1 MSAGFNWRRKK
12 WKESKPEE
20 YKKVASQ
27 VPLDRYGDP
36 QKDIAPVVAFLLS
49 DDSQYM
55 TGQTLMADGGDIKL
69 R

>member
-1 MSAGFNWRRKK
+1 MNNLENQVVIVTGGAAGIGGALT
-12 WKESKPEE
+12 SI
-20 YKKVASQ
+20 
-27 VPLDRYGDP
+27 LC
-36 QKDIAPVVAFLLS
+36 